1 MGLNET
7 PSGERVRIGFF
18 GLRNAGKSS
27 LVNAVCNQE
36 VALVSDVAGTTTDPV
51 MKAME
56 ILPLGPVSIVDTPG
70 IDDTGELG
78 EQRVRRTR
86 DALRNCDMAILVSD
100 ASRGLA
106 AAERELV
113 DLFAKQEVPCI
124 FALNKADLLEK
135 GAACEVS
142 RGDGGLEASA
152 AAKADG
158 SAKADA
164 PAKAGDPVRILVSAK
179 TGQGI
184 AELKELMAKIGSTVE
199 PEKLLIRDLLEPGD
213 VVVLVTPIDSSAP
226 KARMILPQQMVLRDV
241 LDAHATALVCQPEE
255 LAQTLDALPSVRLVV
270 TDSQAFELV
279 SKVTPENI
287 ELTSFSILMAR
298 YKGELDLLVRG
309 AAAIDALTDESRVLI
324 SEGCTHHRQ
333 CEDIGTVKLPAW
345 IRECTGAN
353 PHFDFTSGRAFPA
366 DVSSY
371 DLVIHCGAC
380 MLNAKEMRWR
390 MGVAQ
395 SCDTPMVNY
404 GVAIAFMEGI
414 LPRSLAPLGYQAFS
428 E

>member
-1 MGLNET
+1 MSLNET

-70 IDDTGELG
+70 IDDVGELG

-86 DALRNCDMAILVSD
+86 DALRNCDMAVLVSD
-100 ASRGLA
+100 ASRSLA
-106 AAERELV
+106 EAERELV
-113 DLFAKQEVPCI
+113 ELFAKQEVPCI
-124 FALNKADLLEK
+124 LALNKADLLEE
-135 GAACEVS
+135 GAAGEAVRGGEADAPAQCDTGNVAVS
-142 RGDGGLEASA
+142 ETP
-152 AAKADG
+152 
-158 SAKADA
+158 A
-164 PAKAGDPVRILVSAK
+164 PAKAGSPVRILASAK

-226 KARMILPQQMVLRDV
+226 KARMILPQQMALRDV

-255 LAQTLDALPSVRLVV
+255 LAQTLDTLPSVRLVV
-270 TDSQAFELV
+270 TDSQAFEFI

-309 AAAIDALTDESRVLI
+309 AAAINALTDDSRVLI

-380 MLNAKEMRWR
+380 MLNAKEMHWR

-395 SCDTPMVNY
+395 SCGTPMVNY
-404 GVAIAFMEGI
+404 GVAIAFMKGI
-414 LPRSLAPLGYQAFS
+414 LPRSLAPLGC
-428 E
+428 

>member
-86 DALRNCDMAILVSD
+86 DALRNCDMAVLVSD

-106 AAERELV
+106 KAERELV

-124 FALNKADLLEK
+124 LALNKADLLD
-135 GAACEVS
+135 GRAARELLCSGE
-142 RGDGGLEASA
+142 EAKVD
-152 AAKADG
+152 AKAE
-158 SAKADA
+158 
-164 PAKAGDPVRILVSAK
+164 AGDPVRILVSAK

-184 AELKELMAKIGSTVE
+184 AELKELMAKVGSAVE

-270 TDSQAFELV
+270 TDSQAFGFV

-309 AAAIDALTDESRVLI
+309 AAAIGALTDESRVLI

-345 IRECTGAN
+345 IREHTGAN
-353 PHFDFTSGRAFPA
+353 PSFDFTSGRAFPD

-371 DLVIHCGAC
+371 DLVVHCGAC
-380 MLNAKEMRWR
+380 MLNAKEMHWR
-390 MGVAQ
+390 LGVAQ
-395 SCDTPMVNY
+395 SCGVPMVNY
-404 GVAIAFMEGI
+404 GVAIAYMKGI
-414 LPRSLAPLGYQAFS
+414 LSRSLKPLGL
-428 E
+428 

>member
-1 MGLNET
+1 MSLNET

-86 DALRNCDMAILVSD
+86 DALRNCDMAVLVSD

-106 AAERELV
+106 KAERELV
-113 DLFAKQEVPCI
+113 DIFAKQEVPCI
-124 FALNKADLLEK
+124 LALNKADLLEE
-135 GAACEVS
+135 GAACELS
-142 RGDGGLEASA
+142 CDDEEAE
-152 AAKADG
+152 AKAEDG
-158 SAKADA
+158 DLA
-164 PAKAGDPVRILVSAK
+164 RILVSAK

-184 AELKELMAKIGSTVE
+184 AELKELMAKIGLTVE

-226 KARMILPQQMVLRDV
+226 KGRMILPQQMVLRDV

-255 LAQTLDALPSVRLVV
+255 LAQTLDALPRVRLVV
-270 TDSQAFELV
+270 TDSQAFEFV

-309 AAAIDALTDESRVLI
+309 AAAIGALTDESRVLI

-345 IRECTGAN
+345 IRERTGAN
-353 PHFDFTSGRAFPA
+353 PSFDFTSGRAFPD

-380 MLNAKEMRWR
+380 MLNAKEMHWR

-395 SCDTPMVNY
+395 SCGVPMVNY
-404 GVAIAFMEGI
+404 GVAIAFMKGI
-414 LPRSLAPLGYQAFS
+414 LSRSLRPLGL
-428 E
+428 

>member
-1 MGLNET
+1 MSLNET

-51 MKAME
+51 MKTME

-70 IDDTGELG
+70 IDDVGELG

-86 DALRNCDMAILVSD
+86 DALRNCDMAVLVSD
-100 ASRGLA
+100 ASRNLA
-106 AAERELV
+106 EAERELV
-113 DLFAKQEVPCI
+113 ELFAKQEVPCI
-124 FALNKADLLEK
+124 LALNKADLLEE
-135 GAACEVS
+135 GAAGEAVRGGEADAPAQCDTGNVAVS
-142 RGDGGLEASA
+142 ETP
-152 AAKADG
+152 
-158 SAKADA
+158 A
-164 PAKAGDPVRILVSAK
+164 PAKAGSPVRIFVSAK

-184 AELKELMAKIGSTVE
+184 AELKELMAKVGSMVE

-241 LDAHATALVCQPEE
+241 LDVHATALVCQPEE
-255 LAQTLDALPSVRLVV
+255 LAQTLDMLPSVRLVV

-279 SKVTPENI
+279 SKVTPEDI

-309 AAAIDALTDESRVLI
+309 AAAINALTDSSRVLI

-380 MLNAKEMRWR
+380 MLNAKEMHWR

-404 GVAIAFMEGI
+404 GVAIAFMKGI
-414 LPRSLAPLGYQAFS
+414 LPRSLAPLGY
-428 E
+428 